1 MQNRSVN
8 TIARTLIQTVVRQKL
23 TAIKNDPE
31 RSLRSLV
38 DMGLNFAGGREQQ
51 HILQLAQQA
60 LQDESSAYYRIIYDM
75 ALHINTDHLL
85 GFGMNFGYNS
95 LTAGARH
102 IRRLETESNC
112 DIPWC
117 LTLVIGQ
124 EGFAAHEDAYTALI
138 EQGKKLGIY
147 TYLLLA
153 PQLPVGLFSL
163 LQSQKDCAFL
173 VFTGPEELTDDVID
187 SMAQLTHVMPVVRFG
202 TDAEEVCEAMRRRE
216 MLYAAYRLY
225 SPQTAG
231 ADLLEDTLLDTGRLH
246 APLTFFIEE
255 GPRPIHTSPLY
266 GQTISIRNDL
276 HFDSVPVELWED
288 LHYIDSAISPRPSRC
303 AVFDADCRLLRP
315 DGSPDDSLSFAHLSL
330 EDILSARR

>member
-38 DMGLNFAGGREQQ
+38 DMGLNFAGGSEQQ
-51 HILQLAQQA
+51 HILQLAQQT

-102 IRRLETESNC
+102 IRRLETESSC

-173 VFTGPEELTDDVID
+173 VFTGPEELTDDAID
-187 SMAQLTHVMPVVRFG
+187 SMAQLTHVMPVVRFC

-216 MLYAAYRLY
+216 MLYAAYCLY
-225 SPQTAG
+225 SPRTAG
-231 ADLLEDTLLDTGRLH
+231 ADLLEDTLSDTGRLH

-288 LHYIDSAISPRPSRC
+288 LHYIDSAISPHPSRC

-315 DGSPDDSLSFAHLSL
+315 DGSPDDSLSFVHLSL

>member
-38 DMGLNFAGGREQQ
+38 DMGLNFAGGGEQQ
-51 HILQLAQQA
+51 HILQLAQQT

-173 VFTGPEELTDDVID
+173 VFTGPEELTDDI
-187 SMAQLTHVMPVVRFG
+187 
-202 TDAEEVCEAMRRRE
+202 
-216 MLYAAYRLY
+216 
-225 SPQTAG
+225 
-231 ADLLEDTLLDTGRLH
+231 
-246 APLTFFIEE
+246 
-255 GPRPIHTSPLY
+255 
-266 GQTISIRNDL
+266 N
-276 HFDSVPVELWED
+276 
-288 LHYIDSAISPRPSRC
+288 
-303 AVFDADCRLLRP
+303 
-315 DGSPDDSLSFAHLSL
+315 
-330 EDILSARR
+330 